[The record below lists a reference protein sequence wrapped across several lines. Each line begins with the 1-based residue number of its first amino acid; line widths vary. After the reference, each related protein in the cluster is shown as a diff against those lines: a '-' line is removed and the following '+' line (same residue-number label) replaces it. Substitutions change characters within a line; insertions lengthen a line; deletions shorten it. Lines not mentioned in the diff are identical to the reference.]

1 MNGLFA
7 RYFISRYIVLM
18 AALLVL
24 GKQTQP
30 RQLRAKTQI
39 NREACPT
46 KALVGKGPP
55 CHKSSSRSGL
65 KHNWEVM
72 DGWRQ

>member
-1 MNGLFA
+1 
-7 RYFISRYIVLM
+7 M

-30 RQLRAKTQI
+30 RQLRAETQI

-46 KALVGKGPP
+46 KALAGKGPP
-55 CHKSSSRSGL
+55 CHKSSSKSG
-65 KHNWEVM
+65 
-72 DGWRQ
+72 